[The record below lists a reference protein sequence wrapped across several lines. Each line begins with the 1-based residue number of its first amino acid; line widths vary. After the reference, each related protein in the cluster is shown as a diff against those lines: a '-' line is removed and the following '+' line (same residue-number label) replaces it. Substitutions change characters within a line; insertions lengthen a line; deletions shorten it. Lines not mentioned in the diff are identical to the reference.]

1 MEKSAIKS
9 NVTVLVVDDSPGNL
23 ALLLDTLGAAGY
35 TVLVALNGSE
45 AIERARAAKPQIILL
60 DVMMPGFDG
69 FATCRQMKA
78 EPALRDIPIIFMTAR
93 DETESIVEGLG
104 LGAVDY
110 IRKPVHPDEL
120 KARIAAQLRRVA
132 DVTAA
137 RATVDAS
144 GRPTIA
150 LDYLGRV
157 AWSTPQARILMR
169 KYFADAD
176 LSDSPPPAVL
186 AWLQD
191 AMVVGSSAQSTPFVC
206 HAGQARLSIYGRSHE
221 HGWLLLL
228 SEDDPQMMSDALCR
242 AFALTE
248 REGQVLLWLAYGKTN
263 REIGEI
269 LNTSPRTVNKHLEH
283 IFEKIGTETRTA
295 AAAAA
300 LRVLKETS

>member
-1 MEKSAIKS
+1 MEKRAIKS

-191 AMVVGSSAQSTPFVC
+191 AMAVGSSAPSTPFVC

-221 HGWLLLL
+221 HGWLL
-228 SEDDPQMMSDALCR
+228 
-242 AFALTE
+242 
-248 REGQVLLWLAYGKTN
+248 
-263 REIGEI
+263 
-269 LNTSPRTVNKHLEH
+269 
-283 IFEKIGTETRTA
+283 
-295 AAAAA
+295 
-300 LRVLKETS
+300 